1 MPIYKYR
8 GMNAVGKQIK
18 GDISADGL
26 QQAKQKLRGQGIM
39 LTSLEEA
46 TSKTTAAS
54 GVSFG
59 SPIKVEDLAIMT
71 RQLATLLKA
80 RIQVVQAL
88 EALIEQSTNPRMK
101 VILAE
106 ICQKVNEG
114 SSLAKALA
122 DYPKVFNHIYV
133 NMVEAGESSGT
144 LDIVLLRLAEFTEN
158 QVRLRT
164 RIQGAL
170 MYPIL
175 MCIFGGIMMGVIFM
189 FVMPKISSIF
199 VSMKKELPIQTKFC
213 MWLSHFMLHYW
224 YLVIIGA
231 VAIVFLV
238 KTYLHTKR
246 GKANWDKV
254 ALKIPVLKDLIIMMN
269 VQRFCATLE
278 TLLQSSVPILVA
290 LNIVRNLI
298 GNVHMQAAVEEAKLS
313 VGEGGSMTG
322 PLKKSGYYPPMVTN
336 MIGLGERS
344 GEIGPMLKII
354 AENYEN
360 QVNAKLSGL
369 TSILEPIMLVGM
381 GAGVAFVV
389 FAVLMPLMQMNSMH

>member
-8 GMNAVGKQIK
+8 GMNAVGKQVK

-39 LTSLEEA
+39 LTSIEEA
-46 TSKTTAAS
+46 TSKTTAS
-54 GVSFG
+54 GGVSFG

-88 EALIEQSTNPRMK
+88 EALIEQSTNPRIK

-144 LDIVLLRLAEFTEN
+144 LDIVLVRLAEFTEN

-170 MYPIL
+170 MYPVL
-175 MCIFGGIMMGVIFM
+175 MCVFGGIMMGIIFM
-189 FVMPKISSIF
+189 FV
-199 VSMKKELPIQTKFC
+199 
-213 MWLSHFMLHYW
+213 
-224 YLVIIGA
+224 
-231 VAIVFLV
+231 
-238 KTYLHTKR
+238 
-246 GKANWDKV
+246 
-254 ALKIPVLKDLIIMMN
+254 IP
-269 VQRFCATLE
+269 F
-278 TLLQSSVPILVA
+278 
-290 LNIVRNLI
+290 
-298 GNVHMQAAVEEAKLS
+298 
-313 VGEGGSMTG
+313 
-322 PLKKSGYYPPMVTN
+322 
-336 MIGLGERS
+336 
-344 GEIGPMLKII
+344 
-354 AENYEN
+354 
-360 QVNAKLSGL
+360 
-369 TSILEPIMLVGM
+369 
-381 GAGVAFVV
+381 
-389 FAVLMPLMQMNSMH
+389 